1 MRQRNIILKRINA
14 AAKCATKK
22 GQIGPDRLIE
32 AKMGTQSNRRK
43 VGAHC
48 AQLHIRAH
56 VHQYIVTQMNTYI
69 CACAMIN
76 IEADGSVIQY
86 HQ

>member
-1 MRQRNIILKRINA
+1 MQQQTALQ
-14 AAKCATKK
+14 KK
-22 GQIGPDRLIE
+22 DRL
-32 AKMGTQSNRRK
+32 APTDWSGQKWARRATDGRW
-43 VGAHC
+43 V
-48 AQLHIRAH
+48 HIVHNCTRAH